1 MKIIEWIRSRRKLSY
16 EQARGGFLV
25 YVFFN
30 LAFTRFQSD
39 EERWR
44 DIRYKTDSAVDE
56 KLIDEA
62 ERDALKAYSMLKI
75 FKRVDAD
82 LVLKSDQ
89 TIVYKLMDEVG
100 FTYV

>member
-1 MKIIEWIRSRRKLSY
+1 MKIIEWIRVRRKLSF

-30 LAFTRFQSD
+30 LVFTRFQSD
-39 EERWR
+39 DERWR
-44 DIRYKTDSAVDE
+44 AIRYKTDRAVDE
-56 KLIDEA
+56 KLINEA
-62 ERDALKAYSMLKI
+62 ERDALQAYSMLKI

-82 LVLKSDQ
+82 LALKSDH
-89 TIVYKLMDEVG
+89 TVVYKLMQEVG